1 MSKPIDNIHDGLD
14 EVKRTLSE
22 FLEYEIGKPS
32 QPLSKGK
39 RKHVETMNDHDLQG
53 LLTEFKDYQYLVKPE
68 ESRWNHDDYFMKNLS
83 QQIYTLRNFDS
94 HFSVND
100 APTIKDRCFI
110 ASALDTMRR
119 FIELLLPLIN
129 PHRGK
134 ENLMLMPEF
143 EYWMDQPADSR
154 RKVVPENMLKSKSY
168 DYIPV
173 RPASFDLGKSKIP
186 LTKHTLL
193 RVIDGFGI
201 IKPGESILIVRTWGD
216 VFLFDKNLEGYT
228 GDWDIDTQVNK
239 IMIIHFYEGETS
251 TKAHVYLGDYV
262 RRKLMTGYT
271 SDKRC
276 RYYFNN
282 LLSCGDIIA
291 DFTLDFGSF
300 ERYPKE

>member
-14 EVKRTLSE
+14 EVKKVLCE
-22 FLEYEIGKPS
+22 FLGNGNIDQSRGNGHGKYPKS
-32 QPLSKGK
+32 MYDIDLPGLIIEFQKYLSKIK
-39 RKHVETMNDHDLQG
+39 PDESEKTDYYTM
-53 LLTEFKDYQYLVKPE
+53 V
-68 ESRWNHDDYFMKNLS
+68 NLGWL
-83 QQIYTLRNFDS
+83 IKGLRNLDS
-94 HFSVND
+94 HYSVND

-119 FIELLLPLIN
+119 FIELLLPSIN
-129 PHRGK
+129 QHRDK
-134 ENLMLMPEF
+134 ENKMLMPEF

-173 RPASFDLGKSKIP
+173 RPASFDLGKLKVP
-186 LTKHTLL
+186 LTKHTMLQ
-193 RVIDGFGI
+193 VINGFGI
-201 IKPGESILIVRTWGD
+201 IKPGESILIVRTMGD

-228 GDWDIDTQVNK
+228 GDWDIDTEVDK

-262 RRKLMTGYT
+262 GRKLMTGYT

-282 LLSCGDIIA
+282 LLSCGDIVA

>member
-14 EVKRTLSE
+14 EVKRVLSE
-22 FLEYEIGKPS
+22 FLEYELKDQSQGGYHGKNSRSMYDIDLPGLIKEFQNYQRMLKPDTRDWS
-32 QPLSKGK
+32 NEDHFMDDLS
-39 RKHVETMNDHDLQG
+39 RQV
-53 LLTEFKDYQYLVKPE
+53 
-68 ESRWNHDDYFMKNLS
+68 R
-83 QQIYTLRNFDS
+83 TLRNFDS
-94 HFSVND
+94 HYSVKD

-119 FIELLLPLIN
+119 FIELLHPLIN
-129 PHRGK
+129 QHRGK
-134 ENLMLMPEF
+134 ENHMLMPEF

-173 RPASFDLGKSKIP
+173 RPASFDLGKSKVP
-186 LTKHTLL
+186 TTKHTFL
-193 RVIDGFGI
+193 RIIDEYGI
-201 IKPGESILIVRTWGD
+201 IKPGESILIVRTMGD

-228 GDWDIDTQVNK
+228 GDWDIDTEVNK

-262 RRKLMTGYT
+262 KRKLMTGYT

-282 LLSCGDIIA
+282 LLSCGDINA
-291 DFTLDFGSF
+291 NFTLDFGSF
-300 ERYPKE
+300 ERYPKG